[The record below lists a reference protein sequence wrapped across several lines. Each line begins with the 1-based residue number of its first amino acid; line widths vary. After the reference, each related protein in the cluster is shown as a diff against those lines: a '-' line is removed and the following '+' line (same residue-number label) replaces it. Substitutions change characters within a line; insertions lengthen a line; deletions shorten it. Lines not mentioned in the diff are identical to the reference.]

1 MKNFLSCDDLRR
13 GGGDEIHVP
22 GCVFGLFG
30 QGSHSVTRQCV
41 TGVVTAG
48 CEDSRDLI

>member
-30 QGSHSVTRQCV
+30 QGSHSVTRQRLCDRS
-41 TGVVTAG
+41 GD
-48 CEDSRDLI
+48 CRL